1 MVQQFTFADS
11 KFNGKRRKTRK
22 ETFLARM
29 DALLPWARM
38 LSVIEP
44 VYPKADNGSRP
55 IHSTPCCEFT
65 TCSSG
70 ITICDGAMEYE
81 LYEIT
86 SLCGRWAY
94 R

>member
-29 DALLPWARM
+29 DAVLPWARM

-44 VYPKADNGSRP
+44 VYPKADNGSRSYP
-55 IHSTPCCEFT
+55 LDTMLRIHYMQQWNNHLRWRH
-65 TCSSG
+65 G
-70 ITICDGAMEYE
+70 I
-81 LYEIT
+81 
-86 SLCGRWAY
+86 
-94 R
+94 